1 VSTDDR
7 TDPSSGVDVFEEAS
21 SDTEPHPDGPSP
33 DPAAE
38 GGEQRGHGQ
47 SSSVVRLP
55 MALVAV
61 AVVLVLVSVAIA
73 GYSTWQWQAVAS
85 LEQAREDVEVTTL
98 QFVTTLTTWDA
109 AEGMTATRDALR
121 EAGTERFARDVDELF
136 GTTEDLRGLAE
147 LGARSEGEV
156 RDVFVQSIEGD
167 RAEAFAVVL
176 QQATTDVVETPE
188 VHLRYASLVLERVE
202 GRWLVDDLELL
213 VDTAPGGGTSAPVA
227 PSADE
232 AAEDEAVEDE
242 AAEEDGS

>member
-7 TDPSSGVDVFEEAS
+7 TDPASGVDVYEEGAT
-21 SDTEPHPDGPSP
+21 TEPHLDELPPDENTQGHEPDG
-33 DPAAE
+33 
-38 GGEQRGHGQ
+38 HGR

-55 MALVAV
+55 MALVAI
-61 AVVLVLVSVAIA
+61 AVVLTLVAIVIA
-73 GYSTWQWQAVAS
+73 GYSTWQWQNVAAV
-85 LEQAREDVEVTTL
+85 ERAREDVEVTTL

-176 QQATTDVVETPE
+176 QQATTEVVETPE

-213 VDTAPGGGTSAPVA
+213 VDTAPGGGSSAPVA
-227 PSADE
+227 PSSDE
-232 AAEDEAVEDE
+232 AAEDET
-242 AAEEDGS
+242 AEEEGS